1 MDRDKSEKVLIKDF
15 RDFKAFI
22 RYYKKTIIKYRINIQ
37 KVKFLTTILFLSFI
51 TLCLAGMQA
60 KVYTMNELVE
70 GELKN
75 IDAVAP
81 SIGEYE
87 MSIQSFI
94 TNERSKL
101 SFGTTTKSLIFKNF
115 LNGKYQHYEVKFSE
129 NYNPYYE
136 LIYIDQELYD
146 KIQRDIPNSKYEEIL
161 KLFKSNLSFIIDNN
175 DSEGY
180 NYYLE
185 HTTFEKVDRNSKNN
199 IKAGNM
205 YLIGCFDIIDCEIV
219 SNLNTGEMYN
229 IKTKYYYDV
238 NIENEEAGN
247 FFEEFLG
254 KTCIFTTNEK
264 SLVNNLFGGIDSLN
278 EILTISNSKFTY
290 YEISQQNGEKE
301 LIINFLTKTK
311 NKQFGN
317 YYEQLDSLVLETIQY
332 NLDGLDATKITFDYN
347 GLMGLLNNQI

>member
-15 RDFKAFI
+15 RDFKTFI

-60 KVYTMNELVE
+60 KVYTMNEMVE

-75 IDAVAP
+75 VDTAAP

-101 SFGTTTKSLIFKNF
+101 SSEEKVKSLYLGDFIS
-115 LNGKYQHYEVKFSE
+115 GKKQHYEVKFSE

-146 KIQRDIPNSKYEEIL
+146 KINEEYPCKNYKDILSAYKKNVSFDMDMNENSDI
-161 KLFKSNLSFIIDNN
+161 
-175 DSEGY
+175 
-180 NYYLE
+180 YYLE
-185 HTTFEKVDRNSKNN
+185 HTTFEKVDRNSKYN

-238 NIENEEAGN
+238 NIEKEEAGN

-254 KTCIFTTNEK
+254 KTCIFTTVEK
-264 SLVNNLFGGIDSLN
+264 SLVNSLFGEIESLN
-278 EILTISNSKFTY
+278 EILAISNSKFTY
-290 YEISQQNGEKE
+290 YEISQQNGGKE

>member
-15 RDFKAFI
+15 RDFKTFI

-37 KVKFLTTILFLSFI
+37 KAKFLTTILFLSFI

-60 KVYTMNELVE
+60 KVYTMNEMVE

-75 IDAVAP
+75 VDTAAP

-101 SFGTTTKSLIFKNF
+101 SSEGKVKSLYLGDFIS
-115 LNGKYQHYEVKFSE
+115 GKKQHYEVKFSE

-146 KIQRDIPNSKYEEIL
+146 KINEGNTCKNFDDFLMAYKNSISFDKYNKIE
-161 KLFKSNLSFIIDNN
+161 S
-175 DSEGY
+175 Y

-185 HTTFEKVDRNSKNN
+185 HTIFEKVDRNSKYN

-254 KTCIFTTNEK
+254 KTCIFTTVEK
-264 SLVNNLFGGIDSLN
+264 SLVNSLFGGIDSLN

-290 YEISQQNGEKE
+290 YEISQQNGGKE

>member
-70 GELKN
+70 GELKKV
-75 IDAVAP
+75 DAAAP

-101 SFGTTTKSLIFKNF
+101 SSEGKVKSLYLSDFISRK
-115 LNGKYQHYEVKFSE
+115 KQHYEVKFSE

-136 LIYIDQELYD
+136 LIYIDQELYEKINDENVCSNYDDFLITYKKGISFD
-146 KIQRDIPNSKYEEIL
+146 KYNKIES
-161 KLFKSNLSFIIDNN
+161 
-175 DSEGY
+175 Y

-185 HTTFEKVDRNSKNN
+185 HTTFEKVDRNSKYN

-238 NIENEEAGN
+238 NIEKEEAGN

-254 KTCIFTTNEK
+254 KTCIFATVDK
-264 SLVNNLFGGIDSLN
+264 SLVNDLFGGIDSLN

-301 LIINFLTKTK
+301 LNINFLTKTK

-347 GLMGLLNNQI
+347 GLMGLLNN

>member
-37 KVKFLTTILFLSFI
+37 KVKFLTTILFLSFV

-70 GELKN
+70 GEFKN
-75 IDAVAP
+75 IDAAAP

-87 MSIQSFI
+87 ISIQSFI
-94 TNERSKL
+94 TSERSKL
-101 SFGTTTKSLIFKNF
+101 SFETTIKPLIFQNL

-146 KIQRDIPNSKYEEIL
+146 KINEEFLCESYRDLLEA
-161 KLFKSNLSFIIDNN
+161 FKKEMAFTRKNN
-175 DSEGY
+175 EYSY

-254 KTCIFTTNEK
+254 KTCIFTTNGK

-347 GLMGLLNNQI
+347 GLMGLFNNQI

>member
-15 RDFKAFI
+15 RDFKTFI

-60 KVYTMNELVE
+60 KVYTMNEMVE

-75 IDAVAP
+75 VDTAAP

-101 SFGTTTKSLIFKNF
+101 SSEEKVKSLYLGDFIS
-115 LNGKYQHYEVKFSE
+115 GKKQHYEVKFSE

-146 KIQRDIPNSKYEEIL
+146 KLKSDTNSEHEGIV
-161 KLFKSNLSFIIDNN
+161 KLFKSNLSFMIDNN
-175 DSEGY
+175 DNEGY

-185 HTTFEKVDRNSKNN
+185 HTAFEKVDRNSKYN

-254 KTCIFTTNEK
+254 KTCIFTTNRK
-264 SLVNNLFGGIDSLN
+264 SLVNSLFGGIDSLN

-317 YYEQLDSLVLETIQY
+317 YYEQLDSLVLENIQY
-332 NLDGLDATKITFDYN
+332 NLDDLDATKITFDYN
-347 GLMGLLNNQI
+347 GLMGLLNNRI

>member
-37 KVKFLTTILFLSFI
+37 KVKFLTTVLFLSFI

-81 SIGEYE
+81 SIGKYE

-101 SFGTTTKSLIFKNF
+101 SFETTIKPLIFQNL

-136 LIYIDQELYD
+136 LIYIDQELHD
-146 KIQRDIPNSKYEEIL
+146 KINEEFLCESYRDLLEAYKKEMAFTR
-161 KLFKSNLSFIIDNN
+161 KNN
-175 DSEGY
+175 EDSY

-238 NIENEEAGN
+238 NIEHEEAGN

-254 KTCIFTTNEK
+254 KTCIFTTNGK

-311 NKQFGN
+311 NKQFGKN
-317 YYEQLDSLVLETIQY
+317 YEKIDSLILETIQY
-332 NLDGLDATKITFDYN
+332 NLDDLDATKITFDYN
-347 GLMGLLNNQI
+347 GLMGLLNNRI